1 MSLPVTLNSTLISNI
16 IFQIPI
22 QSRRNSLI
30 YSYANMW
37 AVPCDG
43 IDECQIGPDGYA
55 EDESPSKCGQPTEE
69 TFVLLVSGFVAV
81 ATCMLIYLTY
91 ITRG

>member
-1 MSLPVTLNSTLISNI
+1 MSLRVALNSFLISNI
-16 IFQIPI
+16 LFQGP
-22 QSRRNSLI
+22 QRWNSLI

-69 TFVLLVSGFVAV
+69 TFVFLVSGFVAV

>member
-1 MSLPVTLNSTLISNI
+1 MSLRVTLNSTLISNI
-16 IFQIPI
+16 LFQSPK
-22 QSRRNSLI
+22 QLNRLI

>member
-1 MSLPVTLNSTLISNI
+1 MSLRVKLNSTLISNI
-16 IFQIPI
+16 IFQSP
-22 QSRRNSLI
+22 QPGNSI

-69 TFVLLVSGFVAV
+69 TFVFLVSGFVAV

>member
-1 MSLPVTLNSTLISNI
+1 MSLHVALNSFLISNI
-16 IFQIPI
+16 IFQSPKPG
-22 QSRRNSLI
+22 NSLI

-81 ATCMLIYLTY
+81 ATCMLIYLIY

>member
-1 MSLPVTLNSTLISNI
+1 
-16 IFQIPI
+16 
-22 QSRRNSLI
+22 
-30 YSYANMW
+30 MW

-69 TFVLLVSGFVAV
+69 TFVFLVSGFVAV